1 MYLVGLGLCKPTTKP
16 VDLPTG
22 QTTKP
27 VDLPTGQTT
36 KPVDLPTGQTTKPV
50 DLSMGQGTSRAVPT
64 DLLKGCSLH
73 IDPMNGCAGD
83 PRRGDPVNVL
93 KLLHPLDPLNN
104 DQFGP
109 LHGFFARLNNYRGKF
124 CQFGLLHGLFAP

>member
-1 MYLVGLGLCKPTTKP
+1 MYHVGLGLCKPTTKP

-27 VDLPTGQTT
+27 VDLP
-36 KPVDLPTGQTTKPV
+36 
-50 DLSMGQGTSRAVPT
+50 MGQGTSRAVRT

-93 KLLHPLDPLNN
+93 
-104 DQFGP
+104 QG
-109 LHGFFARLNNYRGKF
+109 
-124 CQFGLLHGLFAP
+124 CLFVLKKTIPIIL